1 VTIGIDVS
9 NHQSVSDYKALIP
22 TLDFA
27 LVKAT
32 EGTTPDPSFG
42 THVAAL
48 GGVPILGAYH
58 YGSRLVSGADQ
69 AAAFLKAAGGRVE
82 TYALDIEGGTHNI
95 SEAEGRAFI
104 LAVKRAVGKCG
115 LYASESGFPA
125 WGQDWNWVAN
135 YSREPAI
142 AYDIWQYGP
151 AATNVDG
158 DRSKLTRAQLAA
170 RLTSTSA
177 SGPQEPLL
185 ITSVIDKIEDWTPD
199 GVNGVFR
206 ATPDRAAAVV
216 ARVAAGTVVTST
228 GEVTTN
234 DPANPNW
241 RKTRRVL
248 PGWPDGQTLFMLR
261 SDWVP
266 VVQGGDPKVDALLD
280 AILAPRPADPTPYSA
295 ANLADAISADRAKA
309 YVAYKP

>member
-1 VTIGIDVS
+1 MTIGIDVS
-9 NHQSVSDYKALIP
+9 KYQSVSDYKALIP

-32 EGTTPDPSFG
+32 QGTTPDPNYD
-42 THVAAL
+42 THMAAL
-48 GGVPILGAYH
+48 ASVPLRIAYH
-58 YGSRLVSGADQ
+58 YGSRLVSGAAQ
-69 AAAFLKAAGGRVE
+69 AAAFLAASKDADGH
-82 TYALDIEGGTHNI
+82 ALDIEGGTHNI

-241 RKTRRVL
+241 RKTRRN
-248 PGWPDGQTLFMLR
+248 GQTLFMLR
-261 SDWVP
+261 TDWVP
-266 VVQGGDPKVDALLD
+266 VTQGGDPKVDALLD
-280 AILAPRPADPTPYSA
+280 TILAPRPADPTPYSA